1 MKKWLQNDLVCPECF
16 SCKNPL
22 DLIIREEINEDVI
35 EGDLVCKVC
44 GAKFDIA
51 DGVAIL
57 LPQKTR
63 HILTETSG
71 YNSQGMLSAYLWS
84 HFSEFFNGPNAT
96 EAYAIWSSL
105 FPGKNGYAVDIG
117 CAVGRLSFELS
128 KTHSRVVG
136 LDTSLSFIKR
146 ARRIMKEQS
155 LHFDLILEGNITEH
169 RVCELNPQWNYDRM
183 EFIVADALALPF
195 PQNIFSTASSIN
207 ILEKIPHPIKHLK
220 DVNRVLRKQDSMF
233 VFSDPFSWDASVS
246 APDLWLGGRNQG
258 PYQGRGFENMERML
272 TGSGGVF
279 DPPFQVSKKGDVVWK
294 IRKTENLWEHIRSQY
309 LIGVR

>member
-16 SCKNPL
+16 SNTNPL
-22 DLIIREEINEDVI
+22 DLIVREEINGDI
-35 EGDLVCKVC
+35 DEGDLVCTAC
-44 GAKFDIA
+44 GAKYEIS
-51 DGVAIL
+51 DGVAIM
-57 LPQKTR
+57 LPQKTLPV
-63 HILTETSG
+63 LTETTG

-105 FPGKNGYAVDIG
+105 FPDKNGPAVDIG

-128 KTHSRVVG
+128 KTHSKVVG

-146 ARRIMKEQS
+146 ARRIMKEKS
-155 LHFDLILEGNITEH
+155 LHFDLILEGNITE
-169 RVCELNPQWNYDRM
+169 RRTCALNPRWRFDKV

-195 PQNIFSTASSIN
+195 PPDFFSTASSIN
-207 ILEKIPHPIKHLK
+207 ILEKVPFPIKHLE
-220 DVNRVLRKQDSMF
+220 DVNRVLQKKDSMF

-246 APDLWLGGRNQG
+246 GPDLWLGGRNSG
-258 PYQGRGFENMERML
+258 PYQGRGFENMERLLM
-272 TGSGGVF
+272 GEGGVF
-279 DPPFQVSKKGDVVWK
+279 DPPFEVSNKGDVVWK